1 MIPSHL
7 TKLIEQQPGERIRT
21 NRAAA
26 EQALADLGVPLDSE
40 FAQLYL
46 AYRLLSFRSE
56 VSNEDIV
63 DVAEPRREVA
73 VGTRFAHEAWKL
85 PDKYVAFTS
94 MEGEGAYLYDKETGQ
109 VWDFELASR
118 EAFLAGKQQPKW
130 NSFFEFMTWYLGDS
144 GP

>member
-46 AYRLLSFRSE
+46 AYKLLSFRSE
-56 VSNEDIV
+56 VSNEI
-63 DVAEPRREVA
+63 
-73 VGTRFAHEAWKL
+73 
-85 PDKYVAFTS
+85 
-94 MEGEGAYLYDKETGQ
+94 
-109 VWDFELASR
+109 
-118 EAFLAGKQQPKW
+118 
-130 NSFFEFMTWYLGDS
+130 
-144 GP
+144 